1 MQMYSNATVQYYVIN
16 NSGFWGYTD
25 LIIFFHRYE
34 GKAVFDYDIC
44 LMSQFNQYAMMSV
57 CGGV

>member
-16 NSGFWGYTD
+16 NSDFWGYTD

-44 LMSQFNQYAMMSV
+44 LMSQFNQYATMSV